1 MSEKQYIADN
11 AKLLAEWDMDEN
23 TRLGLDPAKTLYGS
37 NKKAWWRCTKGH
49 KWMAVISSRA
59 MLGTGCPYCSGHKIL
74 SGYNDLITL
83 NPFLAKEWDYDR
95 NEMNPIEISPNSH
108 EKAWW
113 KCSTCGNKWQ
123 AQIKSRNI
131 GAGCPECGKKKLG
144 VSQRR
149 NRLIE
154 RGSLAQNNPK
164 LAIEWHPTKN
174 GDLTPNDVLTGSNE
188 KVWWLGKCG
197 HEWQAVISSRSVGN
211 GCPICGF
218 KQSAKTRIQQK
229 VASGGSLAEKNSQLA
244 AEWHPTKNG
253 GLSPNDVLYGSDQKI
268 WWQCRKGHEWQ
279 AVISSRVSGVGCPI
293 CKAEQHSSFPEQA
306 ILYYCNKVT
315 RAENRYIGLGKEI
328 DVYLPDFNLG
338 IEYNGK
344 FYHRNK
350 GKSDQAKIDYF
361 KNLGIRIITIAEGN
375 ENRIVGDTIE
385 YVYSSSQKDSLTWA
399 ITKVFDIISVSCP
412 HIDIAADTAAIYEQ
426 YIFLEKENSI
436 SAKNPTVAK
445 EWNYEKNGRL
455 TPEMLSFASNKR
467 VWWMC
472 EKGHEWKAVISS
484 RTTSNVGCPY
494 CSGRLPIQGETDLL
508 TVNPKLAEEWHP
520 TKNGDLTPVQVL
532 PNSNKRV
539 WWRCSTCGYE
549 WKTGVNDRNSG
560 KGCHICAKSKQKE
573 SYRENRIKKYGSLM
587 DNAPKIAEE
596 WHPEKNG
603 NLTPDKVLVGTNQKV
618 WWLGKCGHEWEAVIS
633 SRTLQKTGCPFCSGH
648 RIMSGY
654 NDLVTLNPTL
664 AKEWDYSRNYL
675 DPTKTSPN
683 NSQKAW
689 WKCTICGHEWQAQIA
704 SRNSGSGCPECGK
717 KKLGASQRR
726 NRLIERGSLAQNN
739 PNLAIEWHPSKNAS
753 LTPNDVLTGS
763 HQKVWWLCPICGY
776 EWLSEVKNRN
786 AGRGCPQCA
795 KRKK

>member
-1 MSEKQYIADN
+1 MNESVPKKQYIADN
-11 AKLLAEWDMDEN
+11 AQLIAEWDIDEN
-23 TRLGLDPAKTLYGS
+23 TRLGLDPAKLLYGS

-59 MLGTGCPYCSGHKIL
+59 IQGTGCPYCSGHKIL

-95 NEMNPIEISPNSH
+95 NGMDPIEISPNSH
-108 EKAWW
+108 KKAWW
-113 KCSTCGNKWQ
+113 KCSACGNEWQ
-123 AQIKSRNI
+123 AQIKSRNT

-144 VSQRR
+144 ESQRN
-149 NRLIE
+149 NRLLE

-188 KVWWLGKCG
+188 KVWWLGECG
-197 HEWQAVISSRSVGN
+197 HEWEAVISSRSIGN

-218 KQSAKTRIQQK
+218 KQSAKTRVQQK
-229 VASGGSLAEKNSQLA
+229 IASGGSLAEKNPQLA
-244 AEWHPTKNG
+244 AEWHPTKNV
-253 GLSPNDVLYGSDQKI
+253 GLSPNDVLYGSDQKV

-279 AVISSRVSGVGCPI
+279 AIISSRVSGVGCPI

-306 ILYYCNKVT
+306 ILYYCKKVT

-350 GKSDQAKIDYF
+350 VKSDQAKIDYF

-399 ITKVFDIISVSCP
+399 ITKVFDIISVPCP
-412 HIDIAADTAAIYEQ
+412 HINIAADTAAIYEQ

-467 VWWMC
+467 VWWKC

-520 TKNGDLTPVQVL
+520 TKNRDLTPVQVL

-549 WKTGVNDRNSG
+549 WKAGVNDRNSG

-587 DNAPKIAEE
+587 DNAPEIADE

-618 WWLGKCGHEWEAVIS
+618 WWLGKCGHEWQAVVA
-633 SRTLQKTGCPFCSGH
+633 SRTIQKSGCPVCSG
-648 RIMSGY
+648 RKIWTGY
-654 NDLVTLNPTL
+654 NDLVTINPIL
-664 AKEWDYSRNYL
+664 AEEWDYDKNSL
-675 DPTKTSPN
+675 DPTIISPN
-683 NSQKAW
+683 SHKKAW
-689 WKCTICGHEWQAQIA
+689 WKCKNGHSWEAEIK
-704 SRNSGSGCPECGK
+704 SRNLGC
-717 KKLGASQRR
+717 
-726 NRLIERGSLAQNN
+726 
-739 PNLAIEWHPSKNAS
+739 
-753 LTPNDVLTGS
+753 
-763 HQKVWWLCPICGY
+763 
-776 EWLSEVKNRN
+776 
-786 AGRGCPQCA
+786 GCPQCFS
-795 KRKK
+795 KRRSKKA